1 MSNALSRDLAM
12 EFGIRLDKIEISPTE
27 TIDKSGKTMQTTKVE
42 IGKKITKDLTVIY
55 KNDIESS
62 VVFEYKVNKNVNV
75 ESQAGRK
82 SSIDIFYKQDY

>member
-1 MSNALSRDLAM
+1 MWKPNALPTT
-12 EFGIRLDKIEISPTE
+12 FGKEICFLDILL
-27 TIDKSGKTMQTTKVE
+27 
-42 IGKKITKDLTVIY
+42 GKKITKDLTVIY